1 MNIDPFLAWVEST
14 ALSQWVVGSPSMFAF
29 PGILTLHA
37 IGMGFAVGISA
48 AIDLR
53 ILGVAPKVPLRELRR
68 FLPILWAGF
77 WLNAVS
83 GVLLLIG
90 YPTKALT
97 NPVFYLKLTLIAVAM
112 VLLVRISRQVF
123 ATGSGASLSPRAR
136 PADLFEAA
144 QSGDRIAHLLGWSD
158 HRRTAT
164 RLHVPSAHPVA
175 LTMHDFQIWLV
186 TTIGGRSAIADV
198 MRTAWAW
205 PIAESLHFLGLCLLI
220 GAVGSFDLRL
230 LGVGRR
236 IPIAAMHRFIPWG
249 LLGFAINITTGTLFI
264 LTEPDQ
270 YIYNPSFHFK
280 LLFMTIG
287 GLNAATFYL
296 TSYRR
301 VFGPDAPLDAPRR
314 AKVIAAISLCAWIGV
329 ITGGRLLTFY
339 RPSACEGQQTSLL
352 LTCAP

>member
-53 ILGVAPKVPLRELRR
+53 ILGVAPNVPLRELRR

-123 ATGSGASLSPRAR
+123 ATGSGESLNPPDPLDPPISSRLRNLAIASLICW
-136 PADLFEAA
+136 
-144 QSGDRIAHLLGWSD
+144 SGAI
-158 HRRTAT
+158 TA
-164 RLHVPSAHPVA
+164 
-175 LTMHDFQIWLV
+175 
-186 TTIGGRSAIADV
+186 
-198 MRTAWAW
+198 
-205 PIAESLHFLGLCLLI
+205 
-220 GAVGSFDLRL
+220 
-230 LGVGRR
+230 
-236 IPIAAMHRFIPWG
+236 
-249 LLGFAINITTGTLFI
+249 
-264 LTEPDQ
+264 
-270 YIYNPSFHFK
+270 
-280 LLFMTIG
+280 
-287 GLNAATFYL
+287 
-296 TSYRR
+296 
-301 VFGPDAPLDAPRR
+301 
-314 AKVIAAISLCAWIGV
+314 
-329 ITGGRLLTFY
+329 GRLLAYTY
-339 RPSACEGQQTSLL
+339 HR
-352 LTCAP
+352 LTQSH